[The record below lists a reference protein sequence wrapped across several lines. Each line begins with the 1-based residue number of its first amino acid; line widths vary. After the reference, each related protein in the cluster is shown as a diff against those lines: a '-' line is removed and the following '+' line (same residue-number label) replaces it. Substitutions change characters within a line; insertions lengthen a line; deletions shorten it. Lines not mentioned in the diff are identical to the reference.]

1 MDKINVTIEE
11 SEDGGFVGFVKE
23 LPGVASQGET
33 IEELKE
39 NIVDAIRLVL
49 DYLKENNLDKSPIE
63 EIVEIGTPSS
73 LIKRKGEPTT
83 ELINTETLTNELNT
97 HLKTYQWM
105 LDKL

>member
-1 MDKINVTIEE
+1 MVTHYENRE
-11 SEDGGFVGFVKE
+11 NNNKTMKPEKHN
-23 LPGVASQGET
+23 SQWLE
-33 IEELKE
+33 
-39 NIVDAIRLVL
+39 